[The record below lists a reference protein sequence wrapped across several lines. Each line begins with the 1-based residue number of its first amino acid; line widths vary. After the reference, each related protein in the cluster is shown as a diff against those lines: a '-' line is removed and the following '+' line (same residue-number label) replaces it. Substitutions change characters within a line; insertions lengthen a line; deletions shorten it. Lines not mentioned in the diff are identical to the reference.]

1 LGGEVLTSRIA
12 QLCVLDV
19 LSVALAVTLGAG
31 CLDLIKKTSE
41 AVKKKRY

>member
-1 LGGEVLTSRIA
+1 MLTSRIA

-19 LSVALAVTLGAG
+19 LSVALAVTVGEG